1 MLTITVAQDGSGDFA
16 SVSEA
21 VLPCLMPAQQ
31 RSALARAFTAK
42 SWCAKNRIS
51 P

>member
-21 VLPCLMPAQQ
+21 VLAVPY
-31 RSALARAFTAK
+31 AL
-42 SWCAKNRIS
+42 SLIHI
-51 P
+51 

>member
-21 VLPCLMPAQQ
+21 VL
-31 RSALARAFTAK
+31 AK

>member
-16 SVSEA
+16 SISEA
-21 VLPCLMPAQQ
+21 L
-31 RSALARAFTAK
+31 LARARK
-42 SWCAKNRIS
+42 LCR